1 MPRQAGSKS
10 SRVKSERPET
20 QKSKAISGLA
30 SGMDRMKEVVQERK
44 PSWTFLSNHAHVLL
58 VLAGDPEIKLREV
71 AERVGITE
79 RAVQRIITDLKA
91 GRYIETERRG
101 RGCRYRL
108 HPELPLRHPVEAHRS
123 VAHLLALIL
132 GS

>member
-1 MPRQAGSKS
+1 MPLFVDTKS
-10 SRVKSERPET
+10 PTANLERSDLEAKSER
-20 QKSKAISGLA
+20 ADRISA
-30 SGMDRMKEVVQERK
+30 EPIESDERK

-58 VLAGDPEIKLREV
+58 VLAGDPEVKLREI

-79 RAVQRIITDLKA
+79 RAVQRIVTDLKD
-91 GRYIETERRG
+91 GRYIEIERLG
-101 RGCRYRL
+101 RRSRYRL
-108 HPELPLRHPVEAHRS
+108 HPELPLRHPVEAHRN